1 MVPYPLHDPEYSVFV
16 QILRD
21 LRLELGV
28 TQVQLAERLHVDQS
42 LVSKVE
48 RRERRLDVA
57 ELRRV
62 CVALGVPLTD
72 FVARFERALA
82 LESTGSR
89 QNELKL

>member
-1 MVPYPLHDPEYSVFV
+1 MVPRPLHDREYAVLV
-16 QILRD
+16 QVLRD
-21 LRLELGV
+21 LRLERGV
-28 TQVQLAERLHVDQS
+28 TQVELAERLKVDQS

-62 CVALGVPLTD
+62 CVALGVPLID

-82 LESTGSR
+82 AEPERSP
-89 QNELKL
+89 QDDPKP

>member
-1 MVPYPLHDPEYSVFV
+1 MVLRPLHDREYAVLV
-16 QILRD
+16 QVLRD
-21 LRLELGV
+21 LRLERGV
-28 TQVQLAERLHVDQS
+28 TQVELADRLKVDQS

-62 CVALGVPLTD
+62 CVALGITLTD

-82 LESTGSR
+82 LEPERSPPDDPQS
-89 QNELKL
+89 

>member
-1 MVPYPLHDPEYSVFV
+1 MVPYPLHDHEYSVFV

-82 LESTGSR
+82 LESTGR
-89 QNELKL
+89 RKNELKL